1 MIDSTYLRELLH
13 KAHADDPWH
22 GPSTTDTL
30 KGVTAE
36 QAAAHPIPGAHS
48 IWELVLHLAAWQGEA
63 IRRLEGN
70 APALPEEGDWPA
82 AGEPSEA
89 AWRQA
94 REHLEVTQARL
105 LETLARLTDVDLDRP
120 GGSISDRALGTGV
133 THRTMVVGLL
143 QHAAYHS
150 GQIVLLRKALRV

>member
-1 MIDSTYLRELLH
+1 MIDTAYLQELLR

-22 GPSTTDTL
+22 GPSTADTL
-30 KGVTAE
+30 KGVTAK
-36 QAAAHPIPGAHS
+36 QAAAHPLPGAHS

-70 APALPEEGDWPA
+70 APALPQEGDWPEV
-82 AGEPSEA
+82 GEPSEA

-94 REHLEVTQARL
+94 REHLETAQARL
-105 LETLARLTDVDLDRP
+105 LETLARLTDADLDRP
-120 GGSISDRALGTGV
+120 GGSLSDRALGTGV
-133 THRTMVVGLL
+133 PYRTMVVGLL

-150 GQIVLLRKALRV
+150 GQIVLLRKALGV